1 MSIRSTADSRSLP
14 STLGNFEVFFLQ
26 RGEDR
31 LGHGGGRPQHQDGR
45 LQAQAREGVQSEAG
59 RVALWIE
66 IFIFLKIRRPDRDP
80 DGGAER
86 GEGAGEGAERGGRA
100 AEGGAR
106 ATEGLPDGR
115 YRTGMS
121 K

>member
-1 MSIRSTADSRSLP
+1 MKECEVCSALTSSH
-14 STLGNFEVFFLQ
+14 FE
-26 RGEDR
+26 
-31 LGHGGGRPQHQDGR
+31 
-45 LQAQAREGVQSEAG
+45 
-59 RVALWIE
+59 
-66 IFIFLKIRRPDRDP
+66 LKFSFPAIPDRDP

-115 YRTGMS
+115 HPTGRI
-121 K
+121 KLQGRAKKFLHI